1 MSTPRTFCQT
11 YFELLDLPVSF
22 DVDLQKL
29 NSQHRAVQ
37 REMHPDR
44 FVGRSDHEQRLS
56 VQYAAFLNEALDTLK
71 SPIKR
76 AHYLLKLKGRDVN
89 VEHYTIRDTAYLMK
103 QMEWRE
109 QLELLNE
116 ELHPLPTIEKLQ
128 IEVEKLLVENNQ
140 QFKIA
145 YEKGDLI
152 MAEEMLH
159 KMHFAYKL
167 QQELETAYDKYD
179 V

>member
-22 DVDLQKL
+22 EIDLKKL
-29 NSQHRAVQ
+29 NNHYKALQ

-44 FVGRSDHEQRLS
+44 FVGRSEHERRLS
-56 VQYAAFLNEALDTLK
+56 IQYAAFLNEALDTLK
-71 SPIKR
+71 SPLKR

-109 QLELLNE
+109 RLELLSE
-116 ELHPLPTIEKLQ
+116 ENNPLTTIEALQ
-128 IEVEKLLVENNQ
+128 RELEKLLIENNQ
-140 QFKIA
+140 KFKIA

-152 MAEEMLH
+152 IAEEMLH

-167 QQELETAYDKYD
+167 QRELETAYDKYD
-179 V
+179 A